1 MKTRIKTC
9 LKCGSSKKSHHHIRP
24 KVFWGRKGIIAI
36 LCPRCHR
43 ELEIIILSEEPQRN
57 GRRVKMP
64 EQYYVDCLL
73 EFITQDT
80 S

>member
-24 KVFWGRKGIIAI
+24 KVFWGRNGIIAR

-43 ELEIIILSEEPQRN
+43 ELEIKILSGELQIK